1 MQVELYCRIILIG
14 LGVSYFQRSSAQ
26 FDGFPVDVCQRAVAV
41 FANVKKYIPI
51 AKKLPATFTVK
62 TVKEV
67 CSDELMLDKIA
78 FLSSVAS
85 ILDLL
90 LLKFKTNA
98 PIGPF
103 LYAEVYEIIEVLV
116 KRFIKKDFMKE
127 AETAKQLSEI
137 DVSLKKVQ
145 LEPSD
150 VNISVVAYSFLAKA
164 SVPAQDKKKT
174 FRTDCCNFLAAAV
187 CKVLERKLLSA
198 RLQDYPIHFLL

>member
-1 MQVELYCRIILIG
+1 M
-14 LGVSYFQRSSAQ
+14 SYFQRSSAQ

-85 ILDLL
+85 VLDLL
-90 LLKFKTNA
+90 LHKFKTNA

-103 LYAEVYEIIEVLV
+103 LYAEVFEIIEVLV

-127 AETAKQLSEI
+127 AESAKQLSQI
-137 DVSLKKVQ
+137 DVSLKKV
-145 LEPSD
+145 
-150 VNISVVAYSFLAKA
+150 
-164 SVPAQDKKKT
+164 
-174 FRTDCCNFLAAAV
+174 
-187 CKVLERKLLSA
+187 
-198 RLQDYPIHFLL
+198 